1 MKSHSPR
8 TEEPCDARETG
19 SVVPLRRE
27 VVKYGQCLPAGPRQ
41 SHSQR
46 SRPGTS
52 SSCSIV
58 HHSRA
63 GTSRAT
69 AECWDMSKQSEIHH
83 VSAGVTLLMDSWLL
97 QSVKERALFAFSA
110 WDLHQAERT
119 QCLIQMP
126 KHIHAPTLS
135 AVGCMIPRTE
145 TLTEKRN

>member
-27 VVKYGQCLPAGPRQ
+27 VVKYGQSLPAGPRQ

-58 HHSRA
+58 HHGRA

-97 QSVKERALFAFSA
+97 QSVKERALF
-110 WDLHQAERT
+110 
-119 QCLIQMP
+119 CLLSLGPAQSRENPVFDSDAKTRLCP
-126 KHIHAPTLS
+126 K
-135 AVGCMIPRTE
+135 AVGCRLHDTQ
-145 TLTEKRN
+145 N

>member
-58 HHSRA
+58 HHGRA

-97 QSVKERALFAFSA
+97 QSVKERALY
-110 WDLHQAERT
+110 
-119 QCLIQMP
+119 CLLSLGPAQSGENPVFDSDAKTRLCP
-126 KHIHAPTLS
+126 K
-135 AVGCMIPRTE
+135 AVGCRLHDTH
-145 TLTEKRN
+145 N